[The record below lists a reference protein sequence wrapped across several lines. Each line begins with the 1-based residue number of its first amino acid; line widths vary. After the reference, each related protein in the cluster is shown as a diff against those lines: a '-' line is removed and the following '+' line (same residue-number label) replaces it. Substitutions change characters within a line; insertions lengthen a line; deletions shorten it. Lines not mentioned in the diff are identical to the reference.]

1 MAIPGLAGQAR
12 LKAAL
17 ARTFNASATIMR
29 KAQVADNTGG
39 YTDTYV
45 VEATHPCS
53 FSRSQITPVEREN
66 AVQVRAISF
75 WTFVFAAGTDI
86 LTTDRIVV
94 GSRTFEVVSS
104 ATGSLELATRVVC
117 QEIT

>member
-17 ARTFNASATIMR
+17 ARTFNATAVIYR
-29 KAQVADNTGG
+29 KTQVADNTGG
-39 YTDTYV
+39 FTDTYV
-45 VEATHPCS
+45 VAGTYPCS

-66 AVQVRAISF
+66 AVQVLAISF
-75 WTFVFAAGTDI
+75 WNFVFAADTDI
-86 LTTDRIVV
+86 RTTDRIAV
-94 GSRTFEVVSS
+94 GTRRFEVVSS